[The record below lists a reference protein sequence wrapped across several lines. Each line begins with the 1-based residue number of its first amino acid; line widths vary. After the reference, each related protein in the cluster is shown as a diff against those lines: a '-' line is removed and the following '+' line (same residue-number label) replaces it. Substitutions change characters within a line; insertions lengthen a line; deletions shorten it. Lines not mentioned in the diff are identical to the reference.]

1 MKTTNKKPTA
11 PYETNIYDMD
21 SKKIYTV
28 MLFDPNISQNNIDDL
43 LTKIAMDY
51 AKTLGGKAFLQETN
65 GMLTIKD
72 LFEQVPAEIFSKYKV
87 VPLKHGRSKCF
98 YNFKKNLVSPVPN
111 E

>member
-51 AKTLGGKAFLQETN
+51 AKTLGGKAFLRETN
-65 GMLTIKD
+65 GVFTIKD
-72 LFEQVPAEIFSKYKV
+72 LFEHVPDEIFSKHGV
-87 VPLKHGRSKCF
+87 IPLRDEMSKF
-98 YNFKKNLVSPVPN
+98 AYNLRENLISPVPK